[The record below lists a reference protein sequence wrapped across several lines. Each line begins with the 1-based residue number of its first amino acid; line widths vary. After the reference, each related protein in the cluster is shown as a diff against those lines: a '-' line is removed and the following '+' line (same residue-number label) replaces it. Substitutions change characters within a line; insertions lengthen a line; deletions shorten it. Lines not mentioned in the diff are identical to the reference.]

1 MKFNSTAVQKLL
13 ISQRGNFYGSVV
25 AGLLFVGLSP
35 RTEFPEV
42 FLGFGFLLIIAGTF
56 LATVSIAL
64 RKN

>member
-1 MKFNSTAVQKLL
+1 VKFNSIDFQKFL

-25 AGLLFVGLSP
+25 AGFLFVGLSP

-42 FLGFGFLLIIAGTF
+42 FLGFGLPLIIAGTV
-56 LATVSIAL
+56 LSAVSFAI